1 MFLCEA
7 LKLRAFVANFQI
19 RSLERTPM
27 NPHKVMVLKQTLP
40 ATLLFLTLLLSAI
53 APCQPNDSPA
63 VSTSLSYDTAAVEL
77 KTYLENSKVPL
88 NRRAIFVIELS
99 WVGDMSRYHILP
111 IPPPVL
117 TNLMIEGSG
126 SANRLEEV
134 PGGQY
139 RSIRSFTYR
148 LSPVALG
155 MAYIDGLEIR
165 YQDQKTG
172 EMNSLIS
179 QRVSVQVIDPL
190 PDSSD
195 NFPPFI
201 YLLLLVIFF
210 GAIAYFLIRYFRTR
224 KAAAGAPEREI
235 SLAEQYL
242 KILAHDVDP
251 RGTNLREMTLEMAR
265 IFREYLARQ
274 YGIPAREASTREL
287 VDYLVR
293 AGVSE
298 GEVQRVDEALRKWDL
313 VKFAG
318 GTIDPAEFTN
328 LYGVVENFLS
338 ERKKE
343 GDAHKQEP
351 PRGQAPQG
359 QDDV

>member
-1 MFLCEA
+1 
-7 LKLRAFVANFQI
+7 
-19 RSLERTPM
+19 M

-53 APCQPNDSPA
+53 APCQPNDSLA

-77 KTYLENSKVPL
+77 KTYVENSKVPL
-88 NRRAIFVIELS
+88 NRRVIFVVELS
-99 WVGDMSRYHILP
+99 WVGDMSRYHLLP
-111 IPPPVL
+111 ISQPVL

-126 SANRLEEV
+126 SANRLEEL

-165 YQDQKTG
+165 YQDPGTG

-195 NFPPFI
+195 NVPPFI
-201 YLLLLVIFF
+201 YLLLLGVFF
-210 GAIAYFLIRYFRTR
+210 SAIAYFLVRYFKTR
-224 KAAAGAPEREI
+224 QAAARAPEREI
-235 SLAEQYL
+235 PLAEQYL

-251 RGTNLREMTLEMAR
+251 RGTNLREMALETAR
-265 IFREYLARQ
+265 IFREYLSKQ
-274 YGIPAREASTREL
+274 YNISSREASAGEIADHLRS
-287 VDYLVR
+287 

-298 GEVQRVDEALRKWDL
+298 EELRRVDEALQKWDL
-313 VKFAG
+313 IKFAG
-318 GTIDPAEFTN
+318 ADIDPAEFTN
-328 LYGVVENFLS
+328 LYEVVKNFL
-338 ERKKE
+338 EPRAKNP
-343 GDAHKQEP
+343 EP
-351 PRGQAPQG
+351 PEGAGKR
-359 QDDV
+359 